1 MTSLILKPELSVRG
15 ASEFFTLTILSAETQ
30 KTTLLS
36 SLNKLRT
43 EHFGTQVAWTDLGG
57 APNCPENQM
66 NIAFPPIRLRLA
78 GLLTAAC
85 VLGLASSPAS
95 ADFCAS
101 TTSCVLGLTQGNA
114 GSQFGTGNF
123 GTVNLNLAGS
133 TVTVTVDLANNF
145 FIIGTGFPGAV
156 GFSDSLGGGL
166 TIGNFSSAFYSGGLS
181 HATNDLHFDGFG
193 FANDGAATT
202 APSAGSVNA
211 VNVLSFDVSKTGLSD
226 VEQLVNLFNPAGGDG
241 PATFVV
247 DAINRNTS
255 GPGAG
260 LTGLIAA
267 VGETGGG
274 GGGGGGQVP
283 EPGSLVMLG
292 TMLVALGGIGW
303 IKRRRRPT

>member
-1 MTSLILKPELSVRG
+1 MTTH
-15 ASEFFTLTILSAETQ
+15 F
-30 KTTLLS
+30 S
-36 SLNKLRT
+36 S
-43 EHFGTQVAWTDLGG
+43 
-57 APNCPENQM
+57 
-66 NIAFPPIRLRLA
+66 IRLGLA

-85 VLGLASSPAS
+85 TLGLAPRPAS

-101 TTSCVLGLTQGNA
+101 TTSCLLGLTQGNA

-123 GTVNLNLAGS
+123 GTVDLERTGS
-133 TVTVTVDLANNF
+133 TVAVTVDLANGF

-156 GFSDSLGGGL
+156 GFADSLGGGL
-166 TIGNFSSAFYSGGLS
+166 TINNFSSAFYSGGLS
-181 HATNDLHFDGFG
+181 DATNDLHFDGFG
-193 FANDGAATT
+193 FSNDAATTT
-202 APSAGSVNA
+202 APSAGSASA
-211 VNVLSFDVSKTGLSD
+211 VNVLSFDIFKTGLSD

-274 GGGGGGQVP
+274 GGGGGQVP
-283 EPGSLVMLG
+283 EPDTLVLLG
-292 TMLVALGGIGW
+292 TMLVALGGIGSLT
-303 IKRRRRPT
+303 RRRRPT